1 MSPWNYTNHYCATV
15 IIILR
20 LNLPALYAETI
31 ELIPTRK
38 WQHVMWGENGFRH
51 VVVLQE
57 TLRQCCQYYK
67 APSELVLVQNVQC
80 MNKGLLICS
89 RLPTTLLRTCLT
101 ACTRASWKR
110 WYFVLIYFD
119 ELQSYLKRD
128 FFLKTLWESS
138 VLFQQWMIMKIRT
151 FERFYDA
158 WIHSNMAQGEQFLLQ
173 CASI

>member
-1 MSPWNYTNHYCATV
+1 MALIAAIHRHNRNCATDVFFLLKKKLKPCTNHYCVIWAMSPWNYTNHYCATV
-15 IIILR
+15 IIILQ

-38 WQHVMWGENGFRH
+38 WQRVMWGENGFRH

-101 ACTRASWKR
+101 ACTRASRKP

-119 ELQSYLKRD
+119 ELQSYL
-128 FFLKTLWESS
+128 
-138 VLFQQWMIMKIRT
+138 
-151 FERFYDA
+151 
-158 WIHSNMAQGEQFLLQ
+158 
-173 CASI
+173 